1 MDTIPCGLLVFLT
14 FECHLCNLVLSTTT
28 SARECY
34 QCCSV
39 LSVIIQSH
47 AIYQPENLIV
57 SSATAHPFKNYFM
70 KIDEQIFEESDRQ
83 IETNT
88 QAIQRRA

>member
-1 MDTIPCGLLVFLT
+1 MLL
-14 FECHLCNLVLSTTT
+14 S
-28 SARECY
+28 
-34 QCCSV
+34 
-39 LSVIIQSH
+39 IQSH